1 MEVACQFSIYPL
13 AQTELGPAI
22 DAALEEMHRHGLDVE
37 TGPMS
42 SLSYGPVDGMFAA
55 LTDAFKAA
63 ATGGCVLVATV
74 SNACPIPPRE

>member
-13 AQTELGPAI
+13 AQTELSPAI
-22 DAALEEMHRHGLDVE
+22 DAAVAEIRKRGLDVD

-42 SLSYGPVDGMFAA
+42 SLAYGPVDGIFAA
-55 LTDAFKAA
+55 LADAFKAA